1 MLSYILLD
9 ELLCELTHSAFL
21 FLAFPW
27 FWTKFFFFFLW
38 ENIIW
43 FFSSSLLAVI
53 CDKKQVRVPPE
64 PIGDVYVCFGRGI
77 VPLTTFKNNPELFAQ
92 TTPLPVVSPAVAP
105 PPEDSVVRPFSSVP
119 SVATVTK
126 KERKCYSLD
135 CACVVGMPCLSDG
148 SLPAFPSVLP
158 VRSRVPS
165 FAFGC
170 EALTQAWLVNNSAS
184 LSCVSPSV
192 ALGDVSRSAVAPCL
206 SVSPVAVSSPIGDN
220 ASSAVSFPL
229 GDNAIPAV
237 SSSLEDNASFS
248 VATVASVGSG
258 VSGGSPPLPSLTP
271 VPVSSGCSS
280 VRSSPVLS
288 PACSSL
294 AWTSFAP
301 SPVVS
306 SVPTSFGW
314 DSFPASP
321 VLASASA
328 SPVCSSAPGS
338 PGLSFGS
345 FALFGVEL
353 TPPSSPSPRGTSVA
367 SPGTSSPRPVSSPR
381 RPSSPCEEE
390 NYRDLKRIRS
400 RV

>member
-21 FLAFPW
+21 FSAFPW
-27 FWTKFFFFFLW
+27 FWTKFCLFFLW
-38 ENIIW
+38 EKMIW
-43 FFSSSLLAVI
+43 FLSSSLIVVVR
-53 CDKKQVRVPPE
+53 DKKQVPVVPE

-77 VPLTTFKNNPELFAQ
+77 IPLTTFKNNPELFAQ
-92 TTPLPVVSPAVAP
+92 TSPLPAP
-105 PPEDSVVRPFSSVP
+105 PPEDSVRRPFSSAASLP
-119 SVATVTK
+119 TVTK
-126 KERKCYSLD
+126 KEYKCYSLD
-135 CACVVGMPCLSDG
+135 CACVVGMPCLSG
-148 SLPAFPSVLP
+148 GLLPSFPSVFP

-184 LSCVSPSV
+184 LSCVSSSV
-192 ALGDVSRSAVAPCL
+192 ARADVSRSAVAPCL
-206 SVSPVAVSSPIGDN
+206 SVSPLAVSSPNGDN
-220 ASSAVSFPL
+220 ASSAVSFPF

-248 VATVASVGSG
+248 VAPVASVASG
-258 VSGGSPPLPSLTP
+258 VCGGSPPLPSLTS
-271 VPVSSGCSS
+271 VAVSSGCSS
-280 VRSSPVLS
+280 VRSSPGLS
-288 PACSSL
+288 SACAPL
-294 AWTSFAP
+294 GLPSFPP

-306 SVPTSFGW
+306 SVSASFGW

-321 VLASASA
+321 VLASAA
-328 SPVCSSAPGS
+328 SPVCSSAPAS

-353 TPPSSPSPRGTSVA
+353 TPPSSPSPRATSVA
-367 SPGTSSPRPVSSPR
+367 SSGSSSPRLVSSPR

-390 NYRDLKRIRS
+390 NNRDRKRMRARS
-400 RV
+400 